1 MASPA
6 PATYW
11 TPTGPVPTYVL
22 GVGRRPNTLVIGSKS
37 GSDRREVP
45 SNSVKFKFGPDSEKF
60 GIPYKDPLTGI
71 NRNDDLRVE
80 GMSLKSIAK
89 LLREADKE
97 EEEPGEDSLDDQIDK
112 FLTDYE
118 AEAKRSKSE
127 GMNFYD
133 MTRRFL
139 LEAGEDE
146 DEEKD
151 DEKKDDDEEAK
162 PEKLSTD
169 DIDMGSF
176 VSDVMRLVENFD
188 SLLEVHNTIL
198 RRAKNYILKNYEPE
212 AGIAFDDHLS
222 EGYGMEIGKSKYDAE
237 SEIQAPKAGAAG
249 PAGGGGA

>member
-1 MASPA
+1 MPTPV
-6 PATYW
+6 PATHW
-11 TPTGPVPTYVL
+11 TPTGPIPTYVL
-22 GVGRRPNTLVIGSKS
+22 GIGRRPNTLVIGSKS

-60 GIPYKDPLTGI
+60 GIPYKDPLAGI
-71 NRNDDLRVE
+71 DRNDDLRTE
-80 GMSLKSIAK
+80 GMSLKAIAK
-89 LLREADKE
+89 LLREAEKDDEKE
-97 EEEPGEDSLDDQIDK
+97 EGEDSLDDQIDK
-112 FLTDYE
+112 FLINYE
-118 AEAKRSKSE
+118 TEAKRSKSE
-127 GMNFYD
+127 GANFHD
-133 MTRRFL
+133 LTRRFL

-146 DEEKD
+146 EEEKD
-151 DEKKDDDEEAK
+151 DEEET
-162 PEKLSTD
+162 EKLPAD

-212 AGIAFDDHLS
+212 AGTAFDDHLS